1 MLKENPMPNKPT
13 TLRES
18 TTIQTIK
25 EAEEKLANLPNLAL
39 HDHFPKN
46 MRGNEV
52 DDVKEWANQTLL
64 AVFESELES
73 VPEDEDFKVQE
84 DGEYHFGEN
93 QKTIGINQ
101 ERARLRSHLTEV
113 INYLKQK

>member
-1 MLKENPMPNKPT
+1 M
-13 TLRES
+13 

-25 EAEEKLANLPNLAL
+25 EAEEKLQELRAKYRPQFLDYDFEKDIFDL
-39 HDHFPKN
+39 FT
-46 MRGNEV
+46 
-52 DDVKEWANQTLL
+52 QTLL

-73 VPEDEDFKVQE
+73 VPKDIDLKERWLQLCRDCNKTNRRKNILVD
-84 DGEYHFGEN
+84 
-93 QKTIGINQ
+93 KTINE

>member
-1 MLKENPMPNKPT
+1 M
-13 TLRES
+13 

-25 EAEEKLANLPNLAL
+25 EAEERFENKYGETFSESGLEIS
-39 HDHFPKN
+39 KSYIT
-46 MRGNEV
+46 
-52 DDVKEWANQTLL
+52 QTLL

-73 VPEDEDFKVQE
+73 VPEDMVVPDFVGMTTAHDRSAEKR
-84 DGEYHFGEN
+84 
-93 QKTIGINQ
+93 TIINQ